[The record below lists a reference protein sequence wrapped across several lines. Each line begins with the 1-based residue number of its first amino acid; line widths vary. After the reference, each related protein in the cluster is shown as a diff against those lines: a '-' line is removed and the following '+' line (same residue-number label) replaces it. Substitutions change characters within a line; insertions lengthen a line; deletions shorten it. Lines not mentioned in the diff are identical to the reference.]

1 MFGLLSLFI
10 CWSWGY
16 SDPAKVQ
23 MLISIVKPKQIAP
36 GQFAWNSVIFFYEE
50 KDWSTEIE
58 NVILDSDDK
67 KGITFSLDH
76 PSSESSIQLIPGSA
90 IV

>member
-1 MFGLLSLFI
+1 
-10 CWSWGY
+10 
-16 SDPAKVQ
+16 

-67 KGITFSLDH
+67 KGITFFRSTLHHNH
-76 PSSESSIQLIPGSA
+76 PSSLFPGQRLF
-90 IV
+90 